1 MPTERSLDR
10 RRRPSRRTSDGRD
23 TLAIRGL
30 LHDLGHE
37 MTTLSYLVEAVRG
50 DPALPGDSGARM
62 ELVSVEVS
70 RLLEIIRQALSGT
83 AATDP
88 IDVRAMASELTRL
101 AAAASGTPVVLRPG
115 PAVTIKV
122 SETLLWRA
130 LANVVDNATRAAG
143 EAGRVEVVI
152 GQASQT
158 VIDVIDDGPGFGN
171 GPRGTASLGLRVA
184 TSLLESCGGSLE
196 VHSPAAGGS
205 RVRIALPGGQP
216 LRRRVGGRVRAP
228 VRVIDQHG

>member
-1 MPTERSLDR
+1 MPTGRSLDR
-10 RRRPSRRTSDGRD
+10 RRGTSRRASDGRD

-62 ELVSVEVS
+62 ELVSLEVS
-70 RLLEIIRQALSGT
+70 RLLEIIRQALSG
-83 AATDP
+83 AGATDP
-88 IDVRAMASELTRL
+88 IDVRAMASELARL
-101 AAAASGTPVVLRPG
+101 ASAASGTPVALRPG
-115 PAVTIKV
+115 PAVNIKV
-122 SETLLWRA
+122 SEALLWRV

-171 GPRGTASLGLRVA
+171 GQRGTASLGLRVT
-184 TSLLESCGGSLE
+184 TSLLESCGGSLA
-196 VHSPAAGGS
+196 VHSPAAGGT
-205 RVRIALPGGQP
+205 RVTIALPGGQP
-216 LRRRVGGRVRAP
+216 PRRRVRGRAGAAAC
-228 VRVIDQHG
+228 VIDQHG